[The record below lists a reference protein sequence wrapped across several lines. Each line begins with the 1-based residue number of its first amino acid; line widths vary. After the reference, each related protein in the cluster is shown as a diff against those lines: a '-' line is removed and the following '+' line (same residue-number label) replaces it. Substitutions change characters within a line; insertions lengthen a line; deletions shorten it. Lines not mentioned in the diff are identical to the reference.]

1 MLAADLNNDGF
12 VDGADL
18 AIWEVAYGLSNAG
31 DVDFDDDTD
40 GTDFLIWQQSYTG
53 APAPSADFDFS
64 GSVDDLDLAIWE
76 ASFGVNDS
84 GDADHDGDSDGKDF
98 LIWQQQFAGALL
110 VAASAQVPEPS
121 TLVMALVVLTVLHGG
136 SRTLLPG
143 AVETWVVIMLNPIE
157 SKNLRKKQTQ
167 RSAKSICW

>member
-1 MLAADLNNDGF
+1 VLATDLNNDGF

-18 AIWEVAYGLSNAG
+18 AIWE
-31 DVDFDDDTD
+31 
-40 GTDFLIWQQSYTG
+40 
-53 APAPSADFDFS
+53 
-64 GSVDDLDLAIWE
+64 
-76 ASFGVNDS
+76 ASFGVNGS

-98 LIWQQQFAGALL
+98 LIWQQQFAGAAI

-157 SKNLRKKQTQ
+157 SKNLRKKTHNAA
-167 RSAKSICW
+167 RSPYVGRMEISQVWSYRTGISRVW